1 MYRQIKSS
9 LNPTDFLT
17 YKEKE
22 HLAENLF
29 NVVSRYFRNDGYGRP
44 HPVISFSQYDIL
56 GYTFR
61 INSQTLNQNAE
72 YAASTGYDAPDLNA
86 FKKEVRNVLK
96 AYGFDRVKF
105 DIRTVKAGYEW
116 YGELKYDSLKMLI
129 AIYFDTKE
137 VMN

>member
-9 LNPTDFLT
+9 LNTTDFLT

-22 HLAENLF
+22 QLAENLF
-29 NVVSRYFRNDGYGRP
+29 NIVRRYFRSDVYGQP

-61 INSQTLNQNAE
+61 INSQILNQNVE
-72 YAASTGYDAPDLNA
+72 YVASTGYNAPDLNV
-86 FKKEVRNVLK
+86 FKKEVRNILR

-116 YGELKYDSLKMLI
+116 YGELKYDSLKMLQ